1 MWISVLRRL
10 HPKRRS
16 IGRCG
21 GWRRRGSPPPAFR
34 AWYLAFEARRNDHAP
49 GWARQFLSSPSAGL
63 CSCPNNERARPWM
76 SSRVRIGGRP
86 GGEASRSSSLAT
98 HQIRNGAQPENR
110 ECAGVHHTK
119 YDTAARRRGNR
130 IAVLAHVHLLHL
142 LTTGFGT
149 QEASKTCSLT
159 SVD

>member
-1 MWISVLRRL
+1 MASPSRL
-10 HPKRRS
+10 A
-16 IGRCG
+16 GRCG

-98 HQIRNGAQPENR
+98 HQIRNGDQLE
-110 ECAGVHHTK
+110 K
-119 YDTAARRRGNR
+119 TANSLGFAIPNT
-130 IAVLAHVHLLHL
+130 IQVLADEVIEYGRCCGREKASASGGGLPP
-142 LTTGFGT
+142 LTLAQRSGP
-149 QEASKTCSLT
+149 LRLR
-159 SVD
+159 